1 MHTFI
6 VTTNILLYMPI
17 PEYNLFLLGGYVPMS
32 IVTVFL
38 IALLLAAW
46 KAPAWVKEIGLI
58 ALSFGFFLV
67 ALSLIRH
74 GGVVQQMI
82 EGSISS
88 RNVVW
93 GGVKTML
100 IPVAYSLIV
109 YIVSLAIRIIKKPS
123 IKEIGLIVLAIGLFW
138 IPVGL
143 IRMTNV
149 MNALG
154 DASDVVIWSGIKSS
168 MIPFACSLIVYIISL
183 IIRIA
188 LKPRK

>member
-1 MHTFI
+1 M
-6 VTTNILLYMPI
+6 
-17 PEYNLFLLGGYVPMS
+17 
-32 IVTVFL
+32 
-38 IALLLAAW
+38 
-46 KAPAWVKEIGLI
+46 
-58 ALSFGFFLV
+58 
-67 ALSLIRH
+67 
-74 GGVVQQMI
+74 QQMI

-100 IPVAYSLIV
+100 IPV
-109 YIVSLAIRIIKKPS
+109 
-123 IKEIGLIVLAIGLFW
+123 
-138 IPVGL
+138 GL

-154 DASDVVIWSGIKSS
+154 DVSDVVIWSGIKSS

-188 LKPRK
+188 LQPRKKFVSA

>member
-1 MHTFI
+1 
-6 VTTNILLYMPI
+6 
-17 PEYNLFLLGGYVPMS
+17 
-32 IVTVFL
+32 
-38 IALLLAAW
+38 
-46 KAPAWVKEIGLI
+46 
-58 ALSFGFFLV
+58 
-67 ALSLIRH
+67 
-74 GGVVQQMI
+74 
-82 EGSISS
+82 
-88 RNVVW
+88 
-93 GGVKTML
+93 ML

-123 IKEIGLIVLAIGLFW
+123 IKEIGLIALAIGLFW

-188 LKPRK
+188 LQPRK